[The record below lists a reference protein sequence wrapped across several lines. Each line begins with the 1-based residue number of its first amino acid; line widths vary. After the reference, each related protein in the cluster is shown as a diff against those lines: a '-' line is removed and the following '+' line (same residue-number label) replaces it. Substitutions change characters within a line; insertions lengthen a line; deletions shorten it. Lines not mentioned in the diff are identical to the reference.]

1 MNRHFSRCC
10 PGGFTSVVLP
20 RFWHPAPLDSNLQAR
35 TPAGPPVYRRPNSAG
50 RRSASQLA
58 GENGQFAFLTAFP
71 DALLAG
77 PSETGVP
84 RLRFPEYRC
93 ASAFFEPVPLYREDR
108 MHSRC
113 RGGFTSAILPRFW
126 HPAPAYSDPPVRTP
140 TVPPVFRRPNPA
152 GRRIASQSTGEGR

>member
-35 TPAGPPVYRRPNSAG
+35 TPAGPPVYRRLNSAG
-50 RRSASQLA
+50 RRSTSQLA
-58 GENGQFAFLTAFP
+58 GENGQCAFLTAFP

-93 ASAFFEPVPLYREDR
+93 ASAFFEPCLCIARIGCTR
-108 MHSRC
+108 
-113 RGGFTSAILPRFW
+113 A
-126 HPAPAYSDPPVRTP
+126 
-140 TVPPVFRRPNPA
+140 A
-152 GRRIASQSTGEGR
+152 GRLYVSNSSTLLAS